1 MWPKSQ
7 IVRAKLETKTGWDIG
22 HFQSH
27 GPITAPIVDLAKLW
41 GKVNL
46 KKQHAANVQLWE
58 EALIFFRHS
67 CWHTIFVEQI
77 HRKHFPQS
85 QPSYIKTFPPA
96 TLHTCVC
103 EKGGAAAEAS
113 FSIPYATVPFPA
125 FCLSLDGIGY
135 NAVQMVE
142 YSFCFPLQN
151 VSALDLASL
160 SDNAPVATYI
170 ARLLESLG
178 YDPNEPNKQGHT
190 VLHLLARK
198 GDDCSDT
205 LERLLKMKKTSNPK
219 ERLFRIDVINKGR
232 KTPLDVAATCSHMFS
247 TGKDRAVYTQ
257 TINHFQDVIIDEAEG
272 LMNLWFT
279 LPLE

>member
-1 MWPKSQ
+1 MKKEEVLLRP
-7 IVRAKLETKTGWDIG
+7 L
-22 HFQSH
+22 FQYLTQQFLCLLS
-27 GPITAPIVDLAKLW
+27 AFLMMV
-41 GKVNL
+41 
-46 KKQHAANVQLWE
+46 
-58 EALIFFRHS
+58 
-67 CWHTIFVEQI
+67 
-77 HRKHFPQS
+77 HRV
-85 QPSYIKTFPPA
+85 YIC
-96 TLHTCVC
+96 LNC
-103 EKGGAAAEAS
+103 S
-113 FSIPYATVPFPA
+113 FS
-125 FCLSLDGIGY
+125 
-135 NAVQMVE
+135 
-142 YSFCFPLQN
+142 LQN

-160 SDNAPVATYI
+160 SDNAPVATYL

-178 YDPNEPNKQGHT
+178 FDPNEPNKQGHT

-272 LMNLWFT
+272 LMNLWCVKT
-279 LPLE
+279 SPLFWIWIF

>member
-1 MWPKSQ
+1 MLQRP
-7 IVRAKLETKTGWDIG
+7 L
-22 HFQSH
+22 FQYLTQQFLCLLS
-27 GPITAPIVDLAKLW
+27 AFLMMV
-41 GKVNL
+41 
-46 KKQHAANVQLWE
+46 
-58 EALIFFRHS
+58 
-67 CWHTIFVEQI
+67 
-77 HRKHFPQS
+77 HRV
-85 QPSYIKTFPPA
+85 YIC
-96 TLHTCVC
+96 LNC
-103 EKGGAAAEAS
+103 S
-113 FSIPYATVPFPA
+113 FS
-125 FCLSLDGIGY
+125 
-135 NAVQMVE
+135 
-142 YSFCFPLQN
+142 LQN

-160 SDNAPVATYI
+160 SDNAPVATYL

-178 YDPNEPNKQGHT
+178 FDPNEPNKQGHT

-272 LMNLWFT
+272 LMNL
-279 LPLE
+279 